1 MTHSSNLPMLRSCF
15 LLTTLVWATSVVYAN
30 GESPPGDSSA
40 SSSNRTQAASRTEIA
55 GRASNAAGPSTPAIK
70 NITNFTQSLRCM
82 DELFVGFHKR
92 GIVITSGGLPDET
105 AKVRTGTKEMMISAI
120 SKMSVRS
127 GAFSFIDFHRG
138 AMGTQD
144 DLGHLFEMKGVEKTQ
159 MPDYYI
165 RGSITQMDDSAIRKS
180 KGIGFALPFLDFSY
194 ADDVS
199 YDLLSIDMSVVEAAS
214 RRIIPETS
222 VANTMVIVKGGK
234 SADGGGKIG
243 KAGLQLSID
252 FSKTEGLGAATRA
265 LIELSMVEALGK
277 FTQVPYWKCLDIES
291 SNSAMRETALEWF
304 ETAND
309 ANRTLFIQ
317 RKLKGMNRY
326 NGPID
331 GQFNNDL
338 KESISEYQAR
348 VGLIANGTVNFELY
362 YSLLDDTQNA
372 LAAMPTS
379 AQPSLPSGLA
389 TAVKA
394 APTVESVMQ
403 KQGTNQ
409 QGDNE
414 LRISLHS
421 DRGGQPAYKVGETLK
436 VHLLPTKSA
445 VSYCY
450 YEDAAA
456 NTVRIFPNKF
466 TSNSILNGNQR
477 LPLAQAGF
485 KIQFDRPGNERIACL
500 ASDKVMR
507 VPDALSGFQDFQK
520 IPNFGIDRIILEYAK
535 ANPEVK
541 QASMRI
547 MVVE

>member
-1 MTHSSNLPMLRSCF
+1 MKIIVLPDFRSV
-15 LLTTLVWATSVVYAN
+15 LMATSLVCLVSAVCAN
-30 GESPPGDSSA
+30 GESPPGDVSSSRMNA
-40 SSSNRTQAASRTEIA
+40 SSRTDVAA
-55 GRASNAAGPSTPAIK
+55 RASGAAGSSTPAVK
-70 NITNFTQSLRCM
+70 NITNFTPALRCM

-92 GIVITSGGLPDET
+92 GIVLTSGGLPDET

-120 SKMSVRS
+120 SKMSIRS
-127 GAFSFIDFHRG
+127 NAFSFIDFHRG

-144 DLGHLFEMKGVEKTQ
+144 DLGHLFEMKGMEKTQ
-159 MPDYYI
+159 MPDYYV

-194 ADDVS
+194 SDDVS
-199 YDLLSIDMSVVEAAS
+199 YDLLSIDISVVEAAT

-243 KAGLQLSID
+243 KAGLQLSVD

-265 LIELSMVEALGK
+265 LIELSLVEALGK

-291 SNSAMRETALEWF
+291 ANSTMRETALEWF

-309 ANRTLFIQ
+309 TNRILFIQ

-326 NGPID
+326 NGPLD

-338 KESISEYQAR
+338 KEAISEYQVR
-348 VGLIANGTVNFELY
+348 VGLIANGALDFGLY

-379 AQPSLPSGLA
+379 AQISLPSGIG
-389 TAVKA
+389 TAIKS

-403 KQGTNQ
+403 KQAITDGR
-409 QGDNE
+409 DNE
-414 LRISLHS
+414 LGISLHS
-421 DRGGQPAYKVGETLK
+421 DRGSQPAYKVGETLK
-436 VHLLPTKSA
+436 VHLFPTKSV

-450 YEDAAA
+450 YEDATT
-456 NTVRIFPNKF
+456 NIVRIFPNKF
-466 TSNSILNGNQR
+466 TPNSILNGNQKF
-477 LPLAQAGF
+477 PLAQNGF
-485 KIQFDRPGNERIACL
+485 KIQFDRPGVERIACVS
-500 ASDKVMR
+500 SDKIMR
-507 VPDALSGFQDFQK
+507 VPETLAGFQDFQK
-520 IPNFGIDRIILEYAK
+520 IPNFSIERILLEYAK
-535 ANPEVK
+535 SNPEVK
-541 QASMRI
+541 QTSMRI
-547 MVVE
+547 MVME